1 VTPHPIRAAH
11 SIVAL
16 ALLLGLVSISAAGC
30 GSKQPVANVPP
41 PPPAPPAAFPG
52 AVAPPRDPG
61 QPPQPPVVSSDT
73 GVSSSSL
80 RPWDSQPLDVING
93 PDSPLKPVFF
103 AYDSDTLDDAARKVL
118 NANAEV
124 LKTYRSWVITVEG
137 HCDERGT
144 DEYNLALGDR
154 RALAAKNYLVSLGI
168 PADRIRTV
176 SYGNEF
182 PFDPAHNESAW
193 EKNRRAHSM
202 LTSK

>member
-1 VTPHPIRAAH
+1 VTREPLRATHPL
-11 SIVAL
+11 VAL
-16 ALLLGLVSISAAGC
+16 VLLLALVSVAAC
-30 GSKQPVANVPP
+30 GKRQPVANAA
-41 PPPAPPAAFPG
+41 PAPATPSAFPG
-52 AVAPPRDPG
+52 ANTAPPRDPG
-61 QPPQPPVVSSDT
+61 QPPMPPVVSSDS
-73 GVSSSSL
+73 GASSSAL
-80 RPWDSQPLDVING
+80 LPWDSQPLDVING
-93 PDSPLKPVFF
+93 PDSPLKPVMF

-124 LKTYRSWVITVEG
+124 LKTYRSWIITIEG

-144 DEYNLALGDR
+144 AEYNLALGER

-182 PFDPAHNESAW
+182 PFDPGHNESAW
-193 EKNRRAHSM
+193 IKNRRAHSM